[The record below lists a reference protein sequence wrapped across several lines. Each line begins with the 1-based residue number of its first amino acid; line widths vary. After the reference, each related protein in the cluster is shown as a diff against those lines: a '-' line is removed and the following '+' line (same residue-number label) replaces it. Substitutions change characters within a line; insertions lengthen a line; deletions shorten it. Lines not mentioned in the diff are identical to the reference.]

1 MTGSMINVFHTEE
14 LLWTMKLRTSSQ
26 AEKFEMLDTEKNH
39 QNGEHI
45 KSSQVQ
51 LVMETDEELQLNKL
65 SKVERF
71 LLNEW

>member
-51 LVMETDEELQLNKL
+51 LVMAISDYN
-65 SKVERF
+65 SI
-71 LLNEW
+71 N